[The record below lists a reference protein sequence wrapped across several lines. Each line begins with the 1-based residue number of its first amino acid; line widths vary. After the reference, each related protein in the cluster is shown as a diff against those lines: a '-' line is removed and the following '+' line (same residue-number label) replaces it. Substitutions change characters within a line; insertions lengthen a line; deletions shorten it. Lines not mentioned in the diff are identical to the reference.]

1 MAARNLRVQQRL
13 CAILKNSLMRRTL
26 VLFKVVVGLSSLI
39 ALPIYAE
46 DTISTAADK
55 RDAQVWL
62 AKIQSAAHR
71 LNYSGTFVYQQ
82 GDQVRTSRITHVLDG
97 KNEIEKLE
105 VLDGKPREYIRN
117 NEEIV
122 YYVPETKTL
131 LIEKRVTQDV
141 FPAILAANPADLANY
156 YDIKKGELGRVAGFE
171 CQAVALEPKDNL
183 RYGYKLW
190 AEKSTGLLL
199 RAQTFNDRSEVVEQI
214 AFTHVAIGNID
225 REQVMPSFANTRGW
239 RVENAVMN
247 HVDLSNWVVRSVPGG
262 FKKVRELKRILSD
275 AASQDPS
282 ANGTRSAA
290 TQVRQREVSQ
300 IVFSDGLAAISVFIE
315 PGTQSRTEGSLQ
327 QGAMNI
333 IGKRHGDF
341 WLTIVGEVPSA
352 AIKQVANSIEFKP
365 NK

>member
-1 MAARNLRVQQRL
+1 
-13 CAILKNSLMRRTL
+13 MRRTL
-26 VLFKVVVGLSSLI
+26 TLFKVVIGLSSLI
-39 ALPIYAE
+39 AIPAYAE
-46 DTISTAADK
+46 QIVSTTADK

-62 AKIQSAAHR
+62 TKIQSAAHR

-82 GDQVRTSRITHVLDG
+82 GDQVRTSRITHLLDG

-105 VLDGKPREYIRN
+105 ILDGQPREYVRN

-122 YYVPETKTL
+122 YYVPETRTL
-131 LIEKRVTQDV
+131 LIEKRVTHDV
-141 FPAILAANPADLANY
+141 FPAILAANSADLANH
-156 YDIKKGELGRVAGFE
+156 YDLKKGEIGRIAGFE
-171 CQAVALEPKDNL
+171 CQAVVLEPKDNL

-214 AFTHVAIGNID
+214 AFTHVSIGNVN
-225 REQVMPSFANTRGW
+225 REQVKSSFTNTRGW

-247 HVDLSNWVVRSVPGG
+247 HVNLSNWTVRSVPAG
-262 FKKVRELKRILSD
+262 FKKIRELKRILSD
-275 AASQDPS
+275 VGTQEPS
-282 ANGTRSAA
+282 EDGVRLPAQT
-290 TQVRQREVSQ
+290 RQREVSQ

-315 PGTQSRTEGSLQ
+315 PGTQSRTEGSMQ

-333 IGKRHGDF
+333 IGKRYGDF

>member
-1 MAARNLRVQQRL
+1 MG
-13 CAILKNSLMRRTL
+13 RTL
-26 VLFKVVVGLSSLI
+26 ALFKVVVGLSSLI
-39 ALPIYAE
+39 AVSASAE
-46 DTISTAADK
+46 ENISVAADA
-55 RDAQVWL
+55 RDAQLWL
-62 AKIQSAAHR
+62 AKIQTAAHR

-82 GDQVRTSRITHVLDG
+82 GNQVRTSRITHVLEG

-141 FPAILAANPADLANY
+141 FPSILAANPTDLANFY
-156 YDIKKGELGRVAGFE
+156 SIKKGEIGRVAGFE
-171 CQAVALEPKDNL
+171 CLAVALEPKDNL

-199 RAQTFNDRSEVVEQI
+199 RAQTFNDRRELVEQI

-225 REQVMPSFANTRGW
+225 RDKVKPSYANTRGW
-239 RVENAVMN
+239 RVENTVMN
-247 HVDLSNWVVRSVPGG
+247 QINLSNWTVGSLPGG
-262 FKKVRELKRILSD
+262 FKKIRELKRVLSD
-275 AASQDPS
+275 AGSPESSPD
-282 ANGTRSAA
+282 GTRSAV
-290 TQVRQREVSQ
+290 QPRQREVSQ

-315 PGTQSRTEGSLQ
+315 PGSESRTEGSMQ
-327 QGAMNI
+327 QGAMNVV
-333 IGKRHGDF
+333 GKRYGDF

-365 NK
+365 GK

>member
-1 MAARNLRVQQRL
+1 MAARNWRVQQRSR
-13 CAILKNSLMRRTL
+13 AIPKNSLMRRTL
-26 VLFKVVVGLSSLI
+26 ALFKVVVGLSSLI
-39 ALPIYAE
+39 AIPAYAE
-46 DTISTAADK
+46 EIISATADK
-55 RDAQVWL
+55 RDAQAWL

-117 NEEIV
+117 NEEII

-141 FPAILAANPADLANY
+141 FPAILGANPAELASY
-156 YDIKKGELGRVAGFE
+156 YDIKKGETGRVAGFE
-171 CQAVALEPKDNL
+171 CQAVALEPKDSL

-199 RAQTFNDRSEVVEQI
+199 RAQTFNNRSEVVEQI
-214 AFTHVAIGNID
+214 AFTHVAIGTID
-225 REQVMPSFANTRGW
+225 REKLKPSFSNTRGW

-247 HVDLSNWVVRSVPGG
+247 QVSLSNWTVRSLPGG
-262 FKKVRELKRILSD
+262 FKRIRELKRILSD
-275 AASQDPS
+275 SASQEPPADGARPENQ
-282 ANGTRSAA
+282 A
-290 TQVRQREVSQ
+290 RQREVSQ

-352 AIKQVANSIEFKP
+352 AIKQVASSIEFKP